1 MRKLAIKVKINDS
14 VAISKALYDAGRKL
28 GDEYQQFD
36 RVFMPRGY
44 QKAYSDPSVAPQLII
59 RTNTIAGQIS
69 HMMILKRPVN
79 PNLTYFFQT
88 QVMDYNQTAHI
99 VSNMGYELH
108 TEVPKRRRKLLIG
121 SVVLYL
127 DYIDGHG
134 WFLKIEKNLKNHETD
149 NTDDLW
155 KILESLGGQPVEAGG
170 RYSEIIK
177 Q

>member
-1 MRKLAIKVKINDS
+1 MRKLAIKVKIKDS
-14 VAISKALYDAGRKL
+14 VAVSKALYDAGRKL

-44 QKAYSDPSVAPQLII
+44 QKAYPDPSIAPQLII
-59 RTNTIAGQIS
+59 RTNTIGGQIS

-79 PNLTYFFQT
+79 PHLTYFFQT

-99 VSNMGYELH
+99 VNNMGYELH

-121 SVVLYL
+121 SVVIYL
-127 DYIDGHG
+127 DYLDGQG
-134 WFLKIEKNLKNHETD
+134 WFLKIEKNLKNHEAD
-149 NTDDLW
+149 NPDDLW
-155 KILESLGGQPVEAGG
+155 SVLESLGVTDAEPVG
-170 RYSEIIK
+170 RYSELIK

>member
-1 MRKLAIKVKINDS
+1 MRKLAIKVKIKDS
-14 VAISKALYDAGRKL
+14 VAVSKALYDAGRKL

-44 QKAYSDPSVAPQLII
+44 QKAYPDPSIAPQLTI
-59 RTNTIAGQIS
+59 RTNTIDGQIS

-79 PNLTYFFQT
+79 PHLTYFFQT

-99 VSNMGYELH
+99 VNNMGYELH

-121 SVVLYL
+121 SIVIYL
-127 DYIDGHG
+127 DHIDGQG
-134 WFLKIEKNLKNHETD
+134 WFLKIEKNLKNHEPD
-149 NTDDLW
+149 NPDDLW
-155 KILESLGGQPVEAGG
+155 SVLESLGITDAEPVG
-170 RYSEIIK
+170 RYSELIK

>member
-44 QKAYSDPSVAPQLII
+44 QKTYPDPSVAPQLII

-79 PNLTYFFQT
+79 PNLT

-155 KILESLGGQPVEAGG
+155 KILESLGVQQVEAVG

>member
-1 MRKLAIKVKINDS
+1 MRKLAIKVKIKDS
-14 VAISKALYDAGRKL
+14 VAVSKALYDAGRKL

-44 QKAYSDPSVAPQLII
+44 QKVYPDPTVAPQLII

-79 PNLTYFFQT
+79 PHLTYFFQT

-99 VSNMGYELH
+99 VNNMGYELH

-134 WFLKIEKNLKNHETD
+134 WFLKIEKNLKNHESD
-149 NTDDLW
+149 SPDDLW
-155 KILESLGGQPVEAGG
+155 SVLESLGVEQAEPVG
-170 RYSEIIK
+170 RYSEVIK